1 MIQSNNLAANL
12 LESAWRTYRVFG
24 FTLWSNYLFAS
35 RLVSGVGPPDLTFT
49 CVASP
54 PLTAWGEGAAPAY
67 QSRYFTETG
76 ERMFYLYRLDGCDVL
91 RFTRVADY
99 YLFSQCILVHPFP
112 PYEPLKIE
120 GFLLGAALAFY
131 LESVGIPA
139 LHASAIVWRDRAVAF
154 LSNSGNGK
162 STLAATLVRA
172 GCALLSDDIVPV
184 QRLGGAF
191 VGQPGVPQMRLW
203 PSEAQHLLG
212 HYEDLGRVSPE
223 TEKRWASV
231 GAGEFGAFC
240 PEARPLACL
249 YVPERRDPVEFGAD
263 IEITPVPLREAVI
276 ELVRYSFTAFIMEA
290 LGWQAQ
296 RLKFF
301 AELVRH
307 VPVRRLRYPSG
318 LEYLPRVREAI
329 MKDLEGGRLDNGLT

>member
-1 MIQSNNLAANL
+1 MIQSDGPATNL
-12 LESAWRTYRVFG
+12 LESTWQIYRVFG
-24 FTLWSNYLFAS
+24 FTLGSNYPFAS
-35 RLVSGVGPPDLTFT
+35 RLVPGIGSPDLTLT

-54 PLTAWGEGAAPAY
+54 PLATWGEGTAPAY

-76 ERMFYLYRLDGCDVL
+76 ERVFYLYRLDGCDVL
-91 RFTRVADY
+91 HFTGVADY
-99 YLFSQCILVHPFP
+99 YLFPQRILVHPLP
-112 PYEPLKIE
+112 PYEPLKLE
-120 GFLLGAALAFY
+120 GFLLGAAFAFY

-139 LHASAIVWRDRAVAF
+139 LHASAIVRCDQAVAF

-162 STLAATLVRA
+162 STLAATLVKD

-184 QRLGGAF
+184 QRLGDTF

-212 HYEDLGRVSPE
+212 HYEDLERVSPE
-223 TEKRWASV
+223 IEKRWVSV
-231 GAGEFGAFC
+231 GTGEFGAFC

-249 YVPERRDPVEFGAD
+249 YVPERRDPAEFGTD

-276 ELVRYSFTAFIMEA
+276 ELVRYSFTTFIMEA

-296 RLKFF
+296 RLKLF
-301 AELVRH
+301 AELVRQ
-307 VPVRRLRYPSG
+307 VPVRRLIYPSG
-318 LEYLPRVREAI
+318 LGYLPRVREAI
-329 MKDLEGGRLDNGLT
+329 LKDIEGWMPR